1 MSDRAGPFDRILAS
15 LHEAALVPGLVL
27 PRGTEGVW
35 ARATVKPVSDPG
47 RTMRDDLQKT
57 GERR

>member
-15 LHEAALVPGLVL
+15 LHEVALVPGLARL
-27 PRGTEGVW
+27 PGTE
-35 ARATVKPVSDPG
+35 AKRAKTTGRLVSNKG
-47 RTMRDDLQKT
+47 RKMSGDRQKT